1 MRATSL
7 IALLPAVLLV
17 SACGGDSSS
26 DDVLV
31 LPSTSPPVSGRAV
44 KGIAQQAEVLAYQR
58 VGGSW
63 SQVGSTLTDD
73 EGRFTFA
80 SGLPAGVVRLVV
92 QPTTAG
98 TSRLVCD
105 AASGCGAAG
114 LDIGDVD
121 TNGTFDFGETMPMP
135 ETFRMTAIIPGER
148 PADYEVAITP
158 VTHLMASYIE
168 RLPVSLE
175 DKHVAM
181 ARAQIEG
188 LLDVDENFLWQA
200 PPDLTDAAEVD
211 AASAETL
218 HHALVSAAF
227 AELGGAAPHTVLNTY
242 AYRYAGLA
250 GQLPVSYGSSR
261 HALATAASSVLAHV
275 NQLRV
280 DAAQALLDAQAPF
293 TAWLEQ
299 EGTLTRVALNGDYNP
314 DNLNRARLSLDELR
328 DYLNQAGI
336 DENGD
341 FLATQAAQF
350 SWVNNNE
357 MLGLLQTVLES
368 VGAVVMASL
377 QASMAD
383 IPDAPALPETIN
395 IAGVSDG
402 LTATLDTTTTPMQLT
417 IAGTSVLGQTVN
429 IVVEITSIIG
439 GIDQG
444 VLTYTLSTGEI
455 NNAQQ
460 TGSMQGALQIEFYN
474 DTQGITDFLVAYAS
488 DPEALNDPLMQ
499 DKLYAFL
506 AALHVRAS
514 IEGSMS
520 LAATSAPE
528 QALTGAIAAWAEVD
542 IPALQNENDL
552 LEIQLTSGYL
562 ESPNGDRIYSLE
574 GVEPALSITVDDSA
588 TLDTAFGFEAF
599 TLPPMEVTAN
609 GALNGLDTLVASI
622 IADLATLETFDPV
635 AIMAALMEIDIS
647 MLDLAGTGTLD
658 IFEDTGTKHWDFVLD
673 GNRFDVS
680 QPNSTENALSFY
692 LASLEGGFILS
703 GGEPVAAVTIDWMN
717 LGAAIYSIDGSAD
730 HYYTGSVEELL
741 AALPVAPA
749 P

>member
-26 DDVLV
+26 DSSAA
-31 LPSTSPPVSGRAV
+31 PPSPPVSGRAV

-58 VGGSW
+58 IGGNW

-80 SGLPAGVVRLVV
+80 NGLPAGVVRLVV

-121 TNGTFDFGETMPMP
+121 VSGTFDFGETMPMP
-135 ETFRMTAIIPGER
+135 EGFRMSTIIPGER

-158 VTHLMASYIE
+158 VTHLMASYVE
-168 RLPVSLE
+168 RLPVTLQ

-211 AASAETL
+211 AASAEAL

-227 AELGGAAPHTVLNTY
+227 AELGRAEPHTVLNTY

-250 GQLPVSYGSSR
+250 GQLPVSYGSSK
-261 HALATAASSVLAHV
+261 HALATAANSVLAHV
-275 NQLRV
+275 NQLRA
-280 DAAQALLDAQAPF
+280 DAAQAPLDAATPF
-293 TAWLEQ
+293 AAWLEQ
-299 EGTLTRVALNGDYNP
+299 AGTLTRVALNGDYNP
-314 DNLNRARLSLDELR
+314 DNLDRARLSLDEL
-328 DYLNQAGI
+328 DLYLNQAGI

-357 MLGLLQTVLES
+357 MLGLLQTMLES

-383 IPDAPALPETIN
+383 VPGAPPLPETIELN
-395 IAGVSDG
+395 DLVSEG

-460 TGSMQGALQIEFYN
+460 TGSMQGTLQVEFYN

-506 AALHVRAS
+506 SALHVRAG

-599 TLPPMEVTAN
+599 ALPPMEVTAN

-622 IADLATLETFDPV
+622 IADLATMESFDPV
-635 AIMAALMEIDIS
+635 AIMSALMEIDIS

-673 GNRFDVS
+673 GNRFDAS

-692 LASLEGGFILS
+692 LVSLEGGFILS

-717 LGAAIYSIDGSAD
+717 LGAAIYSIDGTAD

-741 AALPVAPA
+741 AVLPVAP
-749 P
+749 